1 MMSRRRDERG
11 FALLAVLLVLAIVGV
26 VGAEFAY
33 SMRLEAS
40 AVRAYKDT
48 ITASHLAEAGIE
60 QAIREILTANAAYV
74 ATDDEDGRLT
84 FYTRDRIVLPRRP
97 REKVSMG
104 GGHYTY
110 RITDEEARINVNTSP
125 PDRVDRL
132 LQALGLEKQVRD
144 TIVDSIQDWR
154 DSNEEHRLNGAESED
169 YYLKLPVPYRSRNAN
184 LESVAELR
192 QIKGITAEIYEGAEG
207 RPGLVDLVTVR
218 SLGQV
223 NLNTAGPVVLRA
235 LGFSDAEISDIGQG
249 RRDGPYV
256 TVPGRYVNRGLIAAT
271 RTFRIEADGLID
283 GQVRARATAIVQ
295 RRIDVVPSTLAILEW
310 SGVR

>member
-1 MMSRRRDERG
+1 
-11 FALLAVLLVLAIVGV
+11 
-26 VGAEFAY
+26 
-33 SMRLEAS
+33 
-40 AVRAYKDT
+40 
-48 ITASHLAEAGIE
+48 
-60 QAIREILTANAAYV
+60 
-74 ATDDEDGRLT
+74 
-84 FYTRDRIVLPRRP
+84 
-97 REKVSMG
+97 
-104 GGHYTY
+104 
-110 RITDEEARINVNTSP
+110 
-125 PDRVDRL
+125 
-132 LQALGLEKQVRD
+132 
-144 TIVDSIQDWR
+144 
-154 DSNEEHRLNGAESED
+154 
-169 YYLKLPVPYRSRNAN
+169 VPYRSRNAN

-192 QIKGITAEIYEGAEG
+192 RSKGITTEIYEGAEG

-256 TVPGRYVNRGLIAAT
+256 TVPARYGSRGLIAAT
-271 RTFRIEADGLID
+271 RTFRIEAEGLMD